1 MAWRAVC
8 SRTFG
13 GICTVVAA
21 SQWRTLLAACCDTGC
36 AALPTTICS
45 MALATCPLSAGER
58 SEFTTKMTAGCVLA
72 LLGFGWYSQTK
83 LAEATREQQRREAP
97 RSE

>member
-1 MAWRAVC
+1 M
-8 SRTFG
+8 
-13 GICTVVAA
+13 
-21 SQWRTLLAACCDTGC
+21 
-36 AALPTTICS
+36 
-45 MALATCPLSAGER
+45 LATHSLAAGER
-58 SEFTTKMTAGCVLA
+58 SEFTAKMTAGCVLA